1 MLTPDK
7 QNRTKVLQKVARRLF
22 WNYPRTVVWL
32 KAGGGSYG
40 KHGSF
45 YYNSCSDKNVQ
56 STLKYF
62 ISEYYML
69 VNTNA
74 GSQIIY
80 VSIAISVSVSFSST
94 IFLAICKKERKKNLL
109 PLLRLQLFTDL
120 HLPALAPFLPLCS
133 LPSPWLR
140 SPATSSTHLPFTSS
154 WLSLRSL

>member
-94 IFLAICKKERKKNLL
+94 IFLAICKKERKKS
-109 PLLRLQLFTDL
+109 PPTFETAAI
-120 HLPALAPFLPLCS
+120 HWPTSSCPCAI
-133 LPSPWLR
+133 PSPLF
-140 SPATSSTHLPFTSS
+140 PAFTVAEITSHKLNPSTFHLLLAFPP
-154 WLSLRSL
+154 

>member
-1 MLTPDK
+1 MLNFGLRKKIVKLKHFVKEHIQKKDYIVLTPDK

-74 GSQIIY
+74 GSQ
-80 VSIAISVSVSFSST
+80 FM
-94 IFLAICKKERKKNLL
+94 FL
-109 PLLRLQLFTDL
+109 
-120 HLPALAPFLPLCS
+120 
-133 LPSPWLR
+133 
-140 SPATSSTHLPFTSS
+140 
-154 WLSLRSL
+154 